1 MLFDWLLDIL
11 GYRKIVKAPSYSEF
25 VKKKEER
32 VEYLNKL
39 AVPLLKKIVD
49 DFINNGE
56 YIRSIIQHIYHYR
69 EMEVTFSFQDWAIL
83 DKTGYEYT
91 FSQGTLRFT
100 VHKRYQVYD
109 FDYVSVFYKELAEGL
124 TRYELTVNRDDDYGE
139 WNIVPLNK
147 ETDEKAV
154 WCNKAMAVS

>member
-25 VKKKEER
+25 VKKKEKR

-56 YIRSIIQHIYHYR
+56 YIRSIIKNIYYYR
-69 EMEVTFSFQDWAIL
+69 EMEVRFSFQDWGII
-83 DKTGYEYT
+83 DKKGYEYD
-91 FSQGTLRFT
+91 FVEGRLRFT
-100 VHKRYQVYD
+100 VHKRYMLHD
-109 FDYVSVFYKELAEGL
+109 FDYVSIFYTELAKAL
-124 TRYELTVNRDDDYGE
+124 TRYELTVKKDDEYGE

-154 WCNKAMAVS
+154 WCTKAMAIS